1 MNTLEDR
8 LREVLAERATVS
20 PIDPDAWDKTVA
32 RSRRRRRFRWQWPA
46 RTGLLVPAAAAAAVT
61 VIAVAATL
69 LTGHGGLSS
78 APGAKSTRSATPGAS
93 PSVPP
98 PPGRNYL
105 VLREIPP
112 VTPFVRIKLFAD
124 GHTVWTYLWFGYVPG
139 YASAGI
145 ALCEV
150 NDGGAY
156 DGYSACTSGRL
167 APGVLAR
174 SAATDGSGWIR
185 LGVTAPQVASVTA
198 VLPDRQTTVQGVVEP
213 VRGLPYKLWAVSY
226 PVGPAARLV
235 FRDAAGREVTHLD
248 VPGEQPAPSRPSH
261 GGIALFRYG
270 NAMMTAYR
278 ISGDR
283 IGFWTGGDSMWSDV
297 PISESALNAIATGS
311 IRSSTGSTPDDWF
324 GYAPSGVA
332 RVGLRLSD
340 GRQFGSRTIPGWPG
354 SGVVFW
360 GPLTLPSKIAMPGD
374 IIVITYDATGHVL
387 HEVPLIF
394 LG

>member
-8 LREVLAERATVS
+8 LRQALAERATLS
-20 PIDPDAWDKTVA
+20 PIDPDAWEKTVA
-32 RSRRRRRFRWQWPA
+32 RSRRRRRLRWRRPA

-69 LTGHGGLSS
+69 LTGHGLSGGPGVKS
-78 APGAKSTRSATPGAS
+78 ARPATPGAS
-93 PSVPP
+93 PSVPS

-105 VLREIPP
+105 ALREIPP
-112 VTPFVRIKLFAD
+112 VTPFVRIKLLAD

-150 NDGGAY
+150 NDGGVY

-167 APGVLAR
+167 PADVLAR
-174 SAATDGSGWIR
+174 SAATDGSGWIK

-198 VLPDRQTTVQGVVEP
+198 VLPDGQTVHGAVEP

-226 PVGPAARLV
+226 PVGPAAQLV
-235 FRDAAGREVTHLD
+235 FRDAAGGEVTHLD
-248 VPGEQPAPSRPSH
+248 TPGEQPAPSRPSH

-270 NAMMTAYR
+270 TDMMTAYR

-283 IGFWTGGDSMWSDV
+283 IGFWAGGDSMWSDV
-297 PISESALNAIATGS
+297 PISESALIATATGS
-311 IRSSTGSTPDDWF
+311 TRSSSGSTPDDWF
-324 GYAPSGVA
+324 GYAPSGAA
-332 RVGLRLSD
+332 RVALRLSD
-340 GRQFGSRTIPGWPG
+340 GRQFSSRTIPGWPG

-360 GPLTLPSKIAMPGD
+360 GPLTLPSQIAMPAD
-374 IIVITYDATGHVL
+374 MIVITYDAAGHVL
-387 HEVPLIF
+387 REVPVIF

>member
-8 LREVLAERATVS
+8 LREALAERATLS
-20 PIDPDAWDKTVA
+20 PVDPDAWDKTVA
-32 RSRRRRRFRWQWPA
+32 RSHRRRRLRWPRPA
-46 RTGLLVPAAAAAAVT
+46 RTGLLIPAAAAAT
-61 VIAVAATL
+61 VAAIAVAATL
-69 LTGHGGLSS
+69 LTGHGGLSG
-78 APGAKSTRSATPGAS
+78 APGAKPTGPATSSAPS
-93 PSVPP
+93 PVPP

-105 VLREIPP
+105 VVREIPP

-150 NDGGAY
+150 NDGGLY
-156 DGYSACTSGRL
+156 DGYSACISGGL
-167 APGVLAR
+167 PAGVLAR

-185 LGVTAPQVASVTA
+185 LGVAAPQVASVTA
-198 VLPDRQTTVQGVVEP
+198 VLPGGKTVHGSVEP

-226 PVGPAARLV
+226 PVDSAARLV
-235 FRDAAGREVTHLD
+235 FRDAAGGEVTHLNM
-248 VPGEQPAPSRPSH
+248 PGEQPAPSRPSH
-261 GGIALFRYG
+261 GGITLFRYG
-270 NAMMTAYR
+270 HDMMTAYR

-283 IGFWTGGDSMWSDV
+283 IGFWTGSDSMWSDV
-297 PISESALNAIATGS
+297 PISHSALNAIETGS
-311 IRSSTGSTPDDWF
+311 TRSSTGSTPDDWF
-324 GYAPSGVA
+324 GYAPSGVV
-332 RVGLRLSD
+332 RVALRLSD
-340 GRQFGSRTIPGWPG
+340 GRQFSSRTIPGWPG

-360 GPLTLPSKIAMPGD
+360 GPLTLPAKIGMPGD

-387 HEVPLIF
+387 REVPLIF

>member
-1 MNTLEDR
+1 MNALEDR
-8 LREVLAERATVS
+8 LRETLAERATLS

-32 RSRRRRRFRWQWPA
+32 RSRRQRRLRWHWPA
-46 RTGLLVPAAAAAAVT
+46 RTGLLIPAAAAAT
-61 VIAVAATL
+61 VAAIAVAATL
-69 LTGHGGLSS
+69 LTGHGGLSG
-78 APGAKSTRSATPGAS
+78 APGAKSTRPATSGTSS
-93 PSVPP
+93 PVPP

-112 VTPFVRIKLFAD
+112 VTPFVRIKLPAD

-150 NDGGAY
+150 NDGGVY

-167 APGVLAR
+167 PAGVLAR

-185 LGVTAPQVASVTA
+185 LGVAAPQVASVTA
-198 VLPDRQTTVQGVVEP
+198 VLPGRQAVHGAVEP

-226 PVGPAARLV
+226 PVNPAARLV
-235 FRDAAGREVTHLD
+235 FRDAAGGEVTHLD
-248 VPGEQPAPSRPSH
+248 IPGEQPAPSRPSH

-270 NAMMTAYR
+270 SDMMTAYR

-283 IGFWTGGDSMWSDV
+283 IGFWAGGDSMWSDV
-297 PISESALNAIATGS
+297 PISESALNAIETGS
-311 IRSSTGSTPDDWF
+311 TRSSTGSTPDDWF

-332 RVGLRLSD
+332 RVALRLSD
-340 GRQFGSRTIPGWPG
+340 GRQFSSRTLPGWPG

-360 GPLTLPSKIAMPGD
+360 GPLTLPPQIAMPGD

-387 HEVPLIF
+387 REVPLIF

>member
-1 MNTLEDR
+1 MNALEDR
-8 LREVLAERATVS
+8 LRETLAERATLS

-32 RSRRRRRFRWQWPA
+32 RSHRRRRFRWHRPA
-46 RTGLLVPAAAAAAVT
+46 RTGLLVPAAAAATVT
-61 VIAVAATL
+61 AIAVAATL
-69 LTGHGGLSS
+69 LTGHGGLSG
-78 APGAKSTRSATPGAS
+78 APGAKPTRPATSGTSS
-93 PSVPP
+93 PVPP

-112 VTPFVRIKLFAD
+112 VTPFVRIKLPAD

-139 YASAGI
+139 YASAGT

-150 NDGGAY
+150 NDGGVY

-167 APGVLAR
+167 PAGVLAR

-185 LGVTAPQVASVTA
+185 LGVAAPQVTSVTA
-198 VLPDRQTTVQGVVEP
+198 VLPDGQTIHGTVEP

-226 PVGPAARLV
+226 PVDPAARLV
-235 FRDAAGREVTHLD
+235 FRDAAGGELTHLD
-248 VPGEQPAPSRPSH
+248 MPGEQPAPSRPSH
-261 GGIALFRYG
+261 DGIALFRYG
-270 NAMMTAYR
+270 SDMMTAYR

-283 IGFWTGGDSMWSDV
+283 IGFWAGGDSMWSDV
-297 PISESALNAIATGS
+297 PISESALNAIETGS
-311 IRSSTGSTPDDWF
+311 TRSSTGSTPDDWF

-332 RVGLRLSD
+332 RVALRLSD
-340 GRQFGSRTIPGWPG
+340 GRQFSSRTIPGWPG

-360 GPLTLPSKIAMPGD
+360 GPLRLPAQIAMPGD

-387 HEVPLIF
+387 SEVPLIF

>member
-1 MNTLEDR
+1 MNALEDR
-8 LREVLAERATVS
+8 LRETLAERATLS
-20 PIDPDAWDKTVA
+20 PIDPDAWNKTVA
-32 RSRRRRRFRWQWPA
+32 RSRRRRRLRWHWPA
-46 RTGLLVPAAAAAAVT
+46 RTGLLIPAAAAAT
-61 VIAVAATL
+61 VAAIAVAATL
-69 LTGHGGLSS
+69 LTGHGGLSG
-78 APGAKSTRSATPGAS
+78 APGAKSTRPATSGTSS
-93 PSVPP
+93 PVPP

-112 VTPFVRIKLFAD
+112 VTPFVRIKLSAD

-150 NDGGAY
+150 NDGGVY

-167 APGVLAR
+167 PAGVLAR

-185 LGVTAPQVASVTA
+185 LGVAAPQVASVTA
-198 VLPDRQTTVQGVVEP
+198 VLPGGQTVRGAVEP

-226 PVGPAARLV
+226 PVDPAARLV
-235 FRDAAGREVTHLD
+235 FRDAAGGEVTHLD
-248 VPGEQPAPSRPSH
+248 IPGEQPTPSRPSH

-270 NAMMTAYR
+270 SDMMTAYR

-283 IGFWTGGDSMWSDV
+283 IGFWAGGDSMWSDV
-297 PISESALNAIATGS
+297 PISESALNAIETGS
-311 IRSSTGSTPDDWF
+311 TRSSTGSTPDDWF

-332 RVGLRLSD
+332 RVALRLSD
-340 GRQFGSRTIPGWPG
+340 GRQFSSRTIPGWPG

-360 GPLTLPSKIAMPGD
+360 GPLALPAQIAMPAD

-387 HEVPLIF
+387 REVPLIF
-394 LG
+394 LD

>member
-1 MNTLEDR
+1 MSTLEDR
-8 LREVLAERATVS
+8 LREALAERAALS

-32 RSRRRRRFRWQWPA
+32 RSHRRRRLRWQWPA
-46 RTGLLVPAAAAAAVT
+46 RTRLLVPAAAAAAVT
-61 VIAVAATL
+61 AIAVAATL
-69 LTGHGGLSS
+69 LTGHAGQSG
-78 APGAKSTRSATPGAS
+78 APGPTSTRPATPGAS

-124 GHTVWTYLWFGYVPG
+124 GHPVWTYLWFGYVPG

-145 ALCEV
+145 ALCQV
-150 NDGGAY
+150 NDGGVY
-156 DGYSACTSGRL
+156 DGYYACTSGGL
-167 APGVLAR
+167 PAGVLAR

-185 LGVTAPQVASVTA
+185 LGVTAPQVTSVTA
-198 VLPDRQTTVQGVVEP
+198 VQPDGQTVHGTVEP

-226 PVGPAARLV
+226 PVTPAATLV

-248 VPGEQPAPSRPSH
+248 MPGEQPAPSRPSH

-270 NAMMTAYR
+270 NDTMTAYR

-283 IGFWTGGDSMWSDV
+283 IGFWAGGDSMWSDV
-297 PISESALNAIATGS
+297 PISESALNATATGS
-311 IRSSTGSTPDDWF
+311 TRSSTGSTPDDWF

-332 RVGLRLSD
+332 RVALRLSG
-340 GRQFGSRTIPGWPG
+340 GRQFSSRTIPGWPG

-360 GPLTLPSKIAMPGD
+360 GPLTLPARIAMPD
-374 IIVITYDATGHVL
+374 DMIVITYDAQGHVL
-387 HEVPLIF
+387 GEVPLIF
-394 LG
+394 VG

>member
-8 LREVLAERATVS
+8 LREALAERATLS

-32 RSRRRRRFRWQWPA
+32 RSHRRRRWLRPTGT
-46 RTGLLVPAAAAAAVT
+46 RTGFLVPAAAAAAVT
-61 VIAVAATL
+61 AIAVAATL
-69 LTGHGGLSS
+69 LTGHGGLSG
-78 APGAKSTRSATPGAS
+78 APGTTSARPATSGTSS
-93 PSVPP
+93 PVPS

-112 VTPFVRIKLFAD
+112 VTPFVRVKLSAD
-124 GHTVWTYLWFGYVPG
+124 GHPVWTYLWFGYVPG

-150 NDGGAY
+150 NDGGVY

-167 APGVLAR
+167 PAGVLAR

-185 LGVTAPQVASVTA
+185 LGVTAPRVASVTA
-198 VLPDRQTTVQGVVEP
+198 VLPDGQTVHGAVEP
-213 VRGLPYKLWAVSY
+213 VHGLPYKLWAVSY
-226 PVGPAARLV
+226 PVESAARLV
-235 FRDAAGREVTHLD
+235 FRDAAGGEVTHLD
-248 VPGEQPAPSRPSH
+248 MPGDQPAPSRPSH

-270 NAMMTAYR
+270 GDVMTAYR

-297 PISESALNAIATGS
+297 PVSESALNVTATGS
-311 IRSSTGSTPDDWF
+311 TRSSTGSTPDDWF

-332 RVGLRLSD
+332 RVALRLPD
-340 GRQFGSRTIPGWPG
+340 GRQFSSRTIPGWPG

-360 GPLTLPSKIAMPGD
+360 GPLTLPAQIAMPGD
-374 IIVITYDATGHVL
+374 IIVITYDAAGHVL
-387 HEVPLIF
+387 AEVPVIF